1 MRIYIS
7 GPITGKTWADIAATF
22 VEAHQK
28 LEEAG
33 HNVIDPSEIMHWGLT
48 WESYMRIAITILEN
62 KEVDAVLMLKGWR
75 ESKGAVIERQW
86 AVTHG
91 IPIVYQDPRD
101 RRAV

>member
-1 MRIYIS
+1 
-7 GPITGKTWADIAATF
+7 
-22 VEAHQK
+22 
-28 LEEAG
+28 
-33 HNVIDPSEIMHWGLT
+33 
-48 WESYMRIAITILEN
+48 MRIAITILEN